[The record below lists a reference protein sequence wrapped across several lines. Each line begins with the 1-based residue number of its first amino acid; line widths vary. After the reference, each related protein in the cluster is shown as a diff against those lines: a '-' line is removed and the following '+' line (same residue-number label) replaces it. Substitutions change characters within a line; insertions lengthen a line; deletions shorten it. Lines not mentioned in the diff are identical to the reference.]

1 MSGFE
6 YSALK
11 ATGRETHGVIEADT
25 ERHAR
30 SLLRERGLAPLT
42 VESIRAAAAQS
53 GRRERFSRPG
63 LSRKGLALVT
73 RQFATLVR
81 AGLTIEESLNVLIEQ
96 TESAGARTLFA
107 AVRAR
112 VLEGQSLSHSLA
124 EFPNAFPQIYRAM
137 IEAGE
142 HSGRLG
148 DVLERLAEYTENRES
163 LRDKVMIAFIYPA
176 LVTIVACL
184 VIGFLLVYVVAQ
196 VTRVFANLGQTL
208 PLATRIIRAISDFAR
223 ASGAFWL
230 AGLVLAFIA
239 ARLLLRDESRRRRW
253 HGWLL
258 RVPLVGRL
266 IRSVNAAR
274 FADTLGI
281 LTSSGVPLLAS
292 LQSAAAVLTNLPMRA
307 AVDEAVRR
315 VREGGALAPAL
326 GAAKLFP
333 PLVIHLIASGEA
345 TGRLDTML
353 ARAAEAQ
360 SRELENWIRGLTAL
374 LEPLLILAMG
384 VVVLFVVLAILLPIF
399 EMNQLVR

>member
-6 YSALK
+6 YSALD
-11 ATGRETHGVIEADT
+11 AAGRETRGVIEADT

-30 SLLRERGLAPLT
+30 SLLRERGLAPLA
-42 VESIRAAAAQS
+42 VEGIDSAAAQP
-53 GRRERFSRPG
+53 GIRERFSRPG
-63 LSRKGLALVT
+63 LSRGGLALLT

-81 AGLTIEESLNVLIEQ
+81 AGLTIEECLNVLIEQ
-96 TESAGARTLFA
+96 SDSARARRLLAAYTES
-107 AVRAR
+107 
-112 VLEGQSLSHSLA
+112 
-124 EFPNAFPQIYRAM
+124 
-137 IEAGE
+137 
-142 HSGRLG
+142 
-148 DVLERLAEYTENRES
+148 RES
-163 LRDKVMIAFIYPA
+163 LRDKVIIAFIYPA
-176 LVTIVACL
+176 LVTVVAL
-184 VIGFLLVYVVAQ
+184 AVVGLLLVYVVPQ
-196 VTRVFANLGQTL
+196 VTRVFVNLGQAL
-208 PLATRIIRAISDFAR
+208 PLATRILIAMSDFVR
-223 ASGAFWL
+223 ASGAYAL
-230 AGLVLAFIA
+230 AALVGAFA
-239 ARLLLRDESRRRRW
+239 AANLLLRDEARRRRW

-258 RVPLVGRL
+258 RLPLAGRL
-266 IRSVNAAR
+266 IRGVNAAR

-281 LTSSGVPLLAS
+281 LTASGVPLLAS

-315 VREGGALAPAL
+315 VREGGALAPSL

-360 SRELENWIRGLTAL
+360 ARELENWIRGLTAL

-384 VVVLFVVLAILLPIF
+384 MVVLFVVVAILLPIF

>member
-1 MSGFE
+1 M
-6 YSALK
+6 
-11 ATGRETHGVIEADT
+11 
-25 ERHAR
+25 
-30 SLLRERGLAPLT
+30 
-42 VESIRAAAAQS
+42 
-53 GRRERFSRPG
+53 
-63 LSRKGLALVT
+63 
-73 RQFATLVR
+73 
-81 AGLTIEESLNVLIEQ
+81 LIEQ

-124 EFPNAFPQIYRAM
+124 AFPDAFPQIYRAM

-148 DVLERLAEYTENRES
+148 EVLERLADYTENRES

-176 LVTIVACL
+176 LVTVVAIAVVGL
-184 VIGFLLVYVVAQ
+184 LLVYVVPQ

-208 PLATRIIRAISDFAR
+208 PLVTRILIAMSDFAR
-223 ASGAFWL
+223 ASGLFWL
-230 AGLVLAFIA
+230 GGLVVALVAGAF
-239 ARLLLRDESRRRRW
+239 LLRDEGRRRRW

-258 RVPLVGRL
+258 RLPIVGRL
-266 IRSVNAAR
+266 IRTVNAAR
-274 FADTLGI
+274 FSDTLGI
-281 LTSSGVPLLAS
+281 LTSSGVPLLPS
-292 LQSAAAVLTNLPMRA
+292 LQSAAAVVTNLPMRA
-307 AVDEAVRR
+307 AVEEAVRR

-333 PLVIHLIASGEA
+333 PLVVHLIASGEA

-384 VVVLFVVLAILLPIF
+384 AIVLFVVVAILLPIF

>member
-6 YSALK
+6 YSALDP
-11 ATGRETHGVIEADT
+11 AGRETRGVIEADT

-30 SLLRERGLAPLT
+30 SLLRERGLAPLA
-42 VESIRAAAAQS
+42 VEGIDSAAAQP
-53 GRRERFSRPG
+53 GIRERFSRPG
-63 LSRKGLALVT
+63 LSRGGLALLT

-81 AGLTIEESLNVLIEQ
+81 AGLTIEECLNVLIEQ
-96 TESAGARTLFA
+96 SDSARARRLLA

-124 EFPNAFPQIYRAM
+124 EYPDSFPQIYRAM
-137 IEAGE
+137 VEAGE

-148 DVLERLAEYTENRES
+148 DVLERLADYTESRES
-163 LRDKVMIAFIYPA
+163 LRDKVIIAFIYPA
-176 LVTIVACL
+176 LVT
-184 VIGFLLVYVVAQ
+184 
-196 VTRVFANLGQTL
+196 RVFVNLGQAL
-208 PLATRIIRAISDFAR
+208 PLATRILIAMSDFVR
-223 ASGAFWL
+223 ASGAYAL
-230 AGLVLAFIA
+230 AALVGAFVA
-239 ARLLLRDESRRRRW
+239 AKLLLRDEARRRRW

-258 RVPLVGRL
+258 RLPLAGRL
-266 IRSVNAAR
+266 IRGVNAAR

-281 LTSSGVPLLAS
+281 LTASGVPLLAS

-315 VREGGALAPAL
+315 VREGGALAPSL

-360 SRELENWIRGLTAL
+360 ARELENWIRGLTAL

-384 VVVLFVVLAILLPIF
+384 MVVLFVVVAILLPIF